1 MRVAL
6 LTREYPPEVYGGAG
20 VHVEYLARELAHLV
34 NVDVHCFGGD
44 RPADGAAPRVFA
56 YRSWDRLAGP
66 APHLAALRAMAVDLA
81 IAAGVEGVDV
91 AHSHTW
97 YANFAGHVAK
107 LMYGVPHVCTVHSLE
122 PMRPWKAEQLG
133 GGYRL
138 STFCEQT
145 ALEHADA
152 VIAVSSAVR
161 DDVVRCYPAV
171 DRTRVHVVHNGI
183 DPIEWHPDNGVEA
196 LKRHGVDPAAPT
208 VIFVGRVTRQ
218 KGIQHL
224 LEAAQHLD
232 PSVQIVLR
240 AGSPDTPELG
250 HELARQVEALRAR
263 RSNVVWIEAM
273 LERWEVIQLLTHAD
287 VFCCPSIYEPLG
299 LVNLEAMACETAVV
313 ASSVGG
319 IPEVVAHGETGLLV
333 PFAPAGEDDPAPA
346 DPDAFAADLATALN
360 TVLDDP
366 ALRASMGRAGRQR
379 VIEHFSWSAIAHR
392 TIDLYRSAG
401 AAQAD
406 TPGSRIT

>member
-1 MRVAL
+1 VVSTVRVAL
-6 LTREYPPEVYGGAG
+6 LSKEYPPEVYGGAG

-34 NVDVHCFGGD
+34 NVDVHCFGAD
-44 RPADGAAPRVFA
+44 RPDRGASPRVFA

-66 APHLAALRAMAVDLA
+66 APHLAALQAMAVDLA

-91 AHSHTW
+91 VHSHTW
-97 YANFAGHVAK
+97 YANFAGHLAK
-107 LMYGVPHVCTVHSLE
+107 LMYDAPHVCTVHSLE

-138 STFCEQT
+138 STFCEQI
-145 ALEHADA
+145 ALENADS

-171 DRTRVHVVHNGI
+171 DPARVHVVHNGI
-183 DPIEWHPDNGVEA
+183 DPVEWHPDTGIEA
-196 LKRHGVDPAAPT
+196 LRRHGVDPDAPT

-218 KGIQHL
+218 KGIQYL
-224 LEAAQHLD
+224 LEAVGHLD
-232 PSVQIVLR
+232 SSVQIVLR

-250 HELARQVEALRAR
+250 QELARHVDALRAR
-263 RSNVVWIEAM
+263 RGNVVWIEDM
-273 LERWEVIQLLTHAD
+273 LDRWEVIQLLTHAD

-313 ASSVGG
+313 GSAVGG
-319 IPEVVAHGETGLLV
+319 IPEVVTHGETGLLV

-346 DPDAFAADLATALN
+346 DPPAFVADLAAAIQTA
-360 TVLDDP
+360 LDDP
-366 ALRASMGRAGRQR
+366 ARRAAMGQAGRQR
-379 VIEHFSWSAIAHR
+379 VIDHFSWSAIAR
-392 TIDLYRSAG
+392 QTLELYRDANG
-401 AAQAD
+401 A
-406 TPGSRIT
+406 P

>member
-1 MRVAL
+1 V
-6 LTREYPPEVYGGAG
+6 
-20 VHVEYLARELAHLV
+20 
-34 NVDVHCFGGD
+34 
-44 RPADGAAPRVFA
+44 
-56 YRSWDRLAGP
+56 
-66 APHLAALRAMAVDLA
+66 
-81 IAAGVEGVDV
+81 
-91 AHSHTW
+91 HSHTW

-107 LMYGVPHVCTVHSLE
+107 LIYGVPHVCTVHSLE

-145 ALEHADA
+145 ALEQADA
-152 VIAVSSAVR
+152 VIAVSSAVQ
-161 DDVVRCYPAV
+161 DDVLRCYPAV
-171 DRTRVHVVHNGI
+171 DPARVHVVHNGI

-196 LKRHGVDPAAPT
+196 LKRHGVDPTAPT

-218 KGIQHL
+218 KGIQYL
-224 LEAAQHLD
+224 LEAARHLD

-250 HELARQVEALRAR
+250 QELAHQVEALRAR

-313 ASSVGG
+313 GSAVGG
-319 IPEVVAHGETGLLV
+319 IPEVVAHGETGFLV
-333 PFAPAGEDDPAPA
+333 PFAPAGEHDPAPA
-346 DPDAFAADLATALN
+346 DPETFIADLAAALN
-360 TVLDDP
+360 TVLNDP
-366 ALRASMGRAGRQR
+366 ALRATMGRAGRQR
-379 VIEHFSWSAIAHR
+379 VIEHFSWSKIAQS
-392 TIDLYRSAG
+392 TIDLYRNAD

-406 TPGSRIT
+406 A

>member
-6 LTREYPPEVYGGAG
+6 VSKEYPPEVYGGAG

-34 NVDVHCFGGD
+34 NVDVHCFGSD
-44 RPADGAAPRVFA
+44 RPDKGAAPRVFA

-66 APHLAALRAMAVDLA
+66 APHLAALQAMAVDLA

-91 AHSHTW
+91 VHSHTW

-107 LMYGVPHVCTVHSLE
+107 LIYGVPHVCTVHSLE

-138 STFCEQT
+138 STFCEQI

-161 DDVVRCYPAV
+161 GDVLRCYPAV
-171 DRTRVHVVHNGI
+171 DPARVHVVHNGI
-183 DPIEWHPDNGVEA
+183 DPVEWHPDNGVDA
-196 LKRHGVDPAAPT
+196 LKRHGVDPTAPT

-218 KGIQHL
+218 KGIQYL
-224 LEAAQHLD
+224 LEAVRHLD

-250 HELARQVEALRAR
+250 HELARQVDALRAR
-263 RSNVVWIEAM
+263 RSNIVWIEDM
-273 LERWEVIQLLTHAD
+273 LERWEVIQLLTNAD

-313 ASSVGG
+313 ASAVGG
-319 IPEVVAHGETGLLV
+319 IPEVVAAGDTGLLV
-333 PFAPAGEDDPAPA
+333 PFVPSGEQDPVPA
-346 DPDAFAADLATALN
+346 DPEAYTADLAAALN
-360 TVLDDP
+360 TVLSDA
-366 ALRASMGRAGRQR
+366 ALQTSMGQAGRQR
-379 VIEHFSWSAIAHR
+379 VIDHFSWSAIAHR
-392 TIDLYRSAG
+392 TLDLYESVG
-401 AAQAD
+401 AA
-406 TPGSRIT
+406 

>member
-1 MRVAL
+1 VRVAL
-6 LTREYPPEVYGGAG
+6 LSKEYPPEVYGGAG

-44 RPADGAAPRVFA
+44 RPDRGAAPRVFA

-66 APHLAALRAMAVDLA
+66 APHLAALQAMAVDLA

-91 AHSHTW
+91 VHSHTW

-107 LMYGVPHVCTVHSLE
+107 LIYGVPHVCTVHSLE

-138 STFCEQT
+138 STFCEQIG
-145 ALEHADA
+145 LEQADG
-152 VIAVSSAVR
+152 VIAVSTAVR
-161 DDVVRCYPAV
+161 DDVLRCYPAV
-171 DRTRVHVVHNGI
+171 DPARVHVVHNGI
-183 DPIEWHPDNGVEA
+183 DPVEWHPDNGVEA

-218 KGIQHL
+218 KGINHL
-224 LEAAQHLD
+224 LDAALLLD

-250 HELARQVEALRAR
+250 HELARQVDALRAR
-263 RSNVVWIEAM
+263 RSNVVWIEDM

-313 ASSVGG
+313 ASAVGG
-319 IPEVVAHGETGLLV
+319 IPEVVLDGETGLLV
-333 PFAPAGEDDPAPA
+333 PFEPVDGHDPAPR
-346 DPDAFAADLATALN
+346 DPKVFTGDLAAAID
-360 TVLDDP
+360 TVL
-366 ALRASMGRAGRQR
+366 ANASVREAMGRAGRQR
-379 VIEHFSWSAIAHR
+379 VIDHFSWSAIARR
-392 TIDLYRSAG
+392 TLDLYRAAG
-401 AAQAD
+401 A
-406 TPGSRIT
+406 P

>member
-1 MRVAL
+1 MTVRVAL
-6 LTREYPPEVYGGAG
+6 LSKEYPPEVYGGAG

-44 RPADGAAPRVFA
+44 RPDRGAAPRVFA

-66 APHLAALRAMAVDLA
+66 APHLAALQAMAVDLA
-81 IAAGVEGVDV
+81 IAAGVQGADIV
-91 AHSHTW
+91 HSHTW

-107 LMYGVPHVCTVHSLE
+107 LIYEVPHVCTVHSLE
-122 PMRPWKAEQLG
+122 PMRPWKADQLG

-145 ALEHADA
+145 ALEHADG

-161 DDVVRCYPAV
+161 DDVLRCYPAV
-171 DRTRVHVVHNGI
+171 EADRVHVVHNGI
-183 DPIEWHPDNGVEA
+183 DPVEWHPDNGVEA
-196 LKRHGVDPAAPT
+196 LKRHGVDPSAPT

-218 KGIQHL
+218 KGIQYL
-224 LEAAQHLD
+224 LEAAALLD

-250 HELARQVEALRAR
+250 HELTRQVSALRAR
-263 RSNVVWIEAM
+263 RSNVVWIEDM
-273 LERWEVIQLLTHAD
+273 LERWEVIQLLTHAE

-313 ASSVGG
+313 ASAVGG

-333 PFAPAGEDDPAPA
+333 PFEPIGADDPSPA
-346 DPDAFAADLATALN
+346 DPEAYAAALAAALEA
-360 TVLDDP
+360 VLGDRV
-366 ALRASMGRAGRQR
+366 LRTSMGQAGRQR
-379 VIEHFSWSAIAHR
+379 VIDHFSWSAIAHR
-392 TIDLYRSAG
+392 TIDLYESVGAG
-401 AAQAD
+401 QAE
-406 TPGSRIT
+406 PLH